1 MEQPEEPKS
10 EEVKVEELIVP
21 IPVAEEH
28 VRKKVESGVDV
39 HAWQPRTGIG
49 KKLKAGEIQHID
61 QILEKGI
68 KIMEPEIVDILL
80 PGLETDLLM
89 VGQSKGKF
97 GGGAR
102 RVFRQTQKKT
112 NEGNKPK
119 FLTAAIIGNRNGY
132 VGLGFGKAKE
142 TVPAREKA
150 LRNARQGIMKVV
162 RGCGSWQCGCHE
174 QHSIPFRVTGKCGS
188 TEITLIPAPKG
199 TGLRVEKEC
208 AKILRLAGI
217 RDIWSKT
224 KGQTVTKLNLVSATI
239 TALRQIGRMKVQE
252 RYAHQLGIG
261 MVAEQ

>member
-1 MEQPEEPKS
+1 MEQAEEPKS
-10 EEVKVEELIVP
+10 EEAKGEEVIVP
-21 IPVAEEH
+21 IPVAEE
-28 VRKKVESGVDV
+28 RIQKRPESGVDV
-39 HAWQPRTGIG
+39 QSWRPKTGTG
-49 KKLKAGEIQHID
+49 KRLKSGEIQHID
-61 QILEKGI
+61 QILERGI

-132 VGLGFGKAKE
+132 VGLGLGKAKE

-162 RGCGSWQCGCHE
+162 RGCGSWQCGCRE

-188 TEITLIPAPKG
+188 AEITLIPAPKG

-208 AKILRLAGI
+208 AKILQLAGI
-217 RDIWSKT
+217 KDVWSKT
-224 KGQTVTKLNLVSATI
+224 RGQTVTKLNLVSAAMA
-239 TALRQIGRMKVQE
+239 ALRQIGKTKIQE
-252 RYAHQLGIG
+252 RYARQLGMG
-261 MVAEQ
+261 AEQ